1 MKYYTV
7 ETVAMSIDPNRDYT
21 TEEIAGL
28 YRDYLSN
35 LDGTVEFYRD
45 IDAALARYKEIDNG
59 VININRGSATILV
72 VTEVYGWEVPWGVP
86 LGIDEGDIRDPAGF
100 RGHPTD
106 LDIEC
111 LGVIKPQDTVK
122 RIHTWLNL
130 YKQRKAGK

>member
-7 ETVAMSIDPNRDYT
+7 ETMAMSIDPNHNYSLD
-21 TEEIAGL
+21 EIAGL

-59 VININRGSATILV
+59 IININRGSATILV
-72 VTEVYGWEVPWGVP
+72 ITEVYGWEAP
-86 LGIDEGDIRDPAGF
+86 LEIGEGDIRDPAGF

-106 LDIEC
+106 LDVEC
-111 LGVIKPQDTVK
+111 LGVIKPENTVK
-122 RIHTWLNL
+122 RIHKWLKL
-130 YKQRKAGK
+130 YKQHKAGK